1 MAGRDLDNDDVL
13 QAALAR
19 AFDAVESGSSSAE
32 QLARSAVE
40 LGRIDAELAEL
51 VSDSYIDVAS
61 ALAVRA
67 TGVEEGRMLT
77 FAGNGLTLDVDLP
90 TDGETVLGQI
100 EVDGAGDA
108 FADAMVVIES
118 AVGPTSLPVDEIGRF
133 RAELGRGP
141 IRVVATVGGR
151 SLVTPWITR

>member
-32 QLARSAVE
+32 QLARTAVE

>member
-1 MAGRDLDNDDVL
+1 MAGRDLEDDDVL